1 MAKRFTGRAKLT
13 PELRQWVAEK
23 AAEFRSRL
31 YGEPGCPEWGTSYCE
46 IEGDAKEL
54 GHELI
59 RVLMEQVGQEQ
70 SQLPVPAAKLT
81 INTGEKASLIGTKE
95 RRLETESGPV
105 VWQEP
110 EACLP
115 ESRKAFFP
123 SEPSDGPGGA

>member
-1 MAKRFTGRAKLT
+1 MANRFTGHAKLT

-23 AAEFRSRL
+23 AAELRSRL
-31 YGEPGCPEWGTSYCE
+31 YGEQGCPGWGTSFCE

-54 GHELI
+54 GHELM

-70 SQLPVPAAKLT
+70 SQRPVPEATLT
-81 INTGEKASLIGTKE
+81 TSTGETAQLIGTKK

-110 EACLP
+110 EAYLP
-115 ESRKAFFP
+115 QSRKAFFP
-123 SEPSDGPGGA
+123 SESSDGSGGA